1 MFGKSNLNASWKSDC
16 SKDGDQMNHRTFRLL
31 LNVYPP
37 YWATGISVTKV
48 TPDFREVI
56 VEMKMR
62 FYNRNYVHTHFGG
75 SLYAMTDPFYMLMLI
90 QILGKEYVVWDKSA
104 NINFIRP
111 GKGTVTARFVIDQDT
126 ISDII
131 KNTNEGQKYTPTFTV
146 DVIDEEGKTVA
157 RVLKTLYI
165 RKKVKT
171 FTEE

>member
-1 MFGKSNLNASWKSDC
+1 
-16 SKDGDQMNHRTFRLL
+16 MNHRTFRLL

-75 SLYAMTDPFYMLMLI
+75 SLYAMADPFYMLMLI

-104 NINFIRP
+104 SIDFIRP

-126 ISDII
+126 VSDIL
-131 KNTNEGQKYTPTFTV
+131 KNTNEGQKFTPTFTV
-146 DVIDEEGKTVA
+146 DVIDEEDKTVA
-157 RVLKTLYI
+157 RVFKTLYI